1 MSDPV
6 TRFEEGLARVTDAF
20 GPAFAEA
27 HDEHALRT
35 ANARFAGPQGE
46 LTVLMKSM
54 RELPGDRRREF
65 GQAANAVK
73 QAVTEAFEQ
82 GLLRLAQLARD
93 AEMSAPVL
101 DPTLPGRGVRPGRLH
116 AITRVRDELVDIF
129 ASLGFDVAEGP
140 EVDLYDYNFDKLG
153 FPPDHP
159 ATDMQDTFFVTREE
173 DGAPATTLL
182 RAHTSTVQ
190 VREMLR
196 RKPPFAIV
204 SPGAV
209 YRRDDDAT
217 HSPMFFQIEGLMV
230 DEDVSLSDLMGVL
243 TLFVKRLLGDDVPV
257 RFRPSYFPF
266 VEPGGEVDVG
276 CTLCRPWAEGG
287 AERSAAC
294 GVCKGTGW
302 LEVLGC
308 GMVHPVVFENV
319 GYDPEQVTGFAFGMG
334 IDRIAMLR
342 YGVPNIKLLYENDIR
357 FLSGF

>member
-287 AERSAAC
+287 AERSAAWRC
-294 GVCKGTGW
+294 
-302 LEVLGC
+302 LR
-308 GMVHPVVFENV
+308 
-319 GYDPEQVTGFAFGMG
+319 G
-334 IDRIAMLR
+334 IW
-342 YGVPNIKLLYENDIR
+342 
-357 FLSGF
+357 